1 MPILLLSTE
10 AGVSGEAG
18 AAAAR
23 PATTEHP
30 GLRRGRGAVT
40 TPVQGQGATSAAGTQ
55 PRLETVTTSVAR
67 GTEAGGP
74 GAPTP
79 PAALHVEAAP
89 EREPGPATTH
99 PDHVEAQHVQETE
112 QNTLTAT
119 LTLAPGTAAPTPMT

>member
-10 AGVSGEAG
+10 AGVFGEAG

-40 TPVQGQGATSAAGTQ
+40 TPVQGRGATSAAGTQ

-79 PAALHVEAAP
+79 PAALHVKAAP
-89 EREPGPATTH
+89 EREPGPATTRL
-99 PDHVEAQHVQETE
+99 DHVEAQHVQETE
-112 QNTLTAT
+112 QKPPTAT
-119 LTLAPGTAAPTPMT
+119 PTLAPGTAAPTPMT

>member
-1 MPILLLSTE
+1 MPILLSSME

-30 GLRRGRGAVT
+30 GLRQGRGAVT
-40 TPVQGQGATSAAGTQ
+40 TPVQGQGATSAAGTR

-89 EREPGPATTH
+89 EREPGPATTRL
-99 PDHVEAQHVQETE
+99 DHVEAQHVQETE